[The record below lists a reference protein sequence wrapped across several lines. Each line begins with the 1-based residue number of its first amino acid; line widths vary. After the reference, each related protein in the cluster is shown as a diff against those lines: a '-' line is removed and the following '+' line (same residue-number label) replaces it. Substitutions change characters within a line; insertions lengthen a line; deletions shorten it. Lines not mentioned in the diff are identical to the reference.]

1 MGKKRIL
8 YAVVGVAV
16 MLFAGFV
23 YAWSILSAPI
33 AADFPAWSNAQL
45 SLTFTICMAF
55 FCLGGMAAGILSR
68 RIPVRFN
75 VMISAALFLVGFF
88 LTSRMQSLPLLYVG
102 YGVLCGT
109 ASGFAYNSVMNV
121 MPRWFPDR
129 QGLISG
135 VLLMG
140 FGASSMIIGSAFTA
154 LTPSV
159 SGAWRS
165 SLLFMGV
172 LMAVILLVG
181 SFFFIPPKEGEAPVS
196 PAKKAVGGEQGL
208 DLTPGEMVRRPSFW
222 CFFLWATLLSAAGL
236 VIIAQARSV
245 ALTAVPDLNAGTL
258 SFAVGLISVC
268 NGLGRVI
275 FGALLDKAGRKM
287 TMFSVTCALV
297 LGAVLL
303 CLSLPAGSTVLLV
316 AGFVFTGLGYGG
328 GPTMTAAVTKQ
339 FYGQRSYPVNFSITN
354 TNLLVASFASTAAGA
369 IYDAMGSYTAVFLLL
384 FVLLALSFAFLFA
397 IRKP

>member
-1 MGKKRIL
+1 MGKRRIF

-33 AADFPAWSNAQL
+33 AADFPQWSNAQL

-55 FCLGGMAAGILSR
+55 FCLGGMAAGLLSK
-68 RIPVRFN
+68 RIPVGVN
-75 VMISAALFLVGFF
+75 VMISAALFLLGFF
-88 LTSRMQSLPLLYVG
+88 LTSRAQSLPLLYFG

-109 ASGFAYNSVMNV
+109 ASGFAYNAVMNV

-154 LTPSV
+154 LTPAAP
-159 SGAWRS
+159 GAWRS
-165 SLLFMGV
+165 SLLFMGI
-172 LMAVILLVG
+172 LMAIVLFFC
-181 SFFFIPPKEGEAPVS
+181 SFFFSPPKECQSSASLGPRAG
-196 PAKKAVGGEQGL
+196 GGEQGL
-208 DLTPGEMVRRPSFW
+208 DLAPGAMVRRPSFW

-245 ALTAVPDLNAGTL
+245 ALTAVPDIDPGAL

-268 NGLGRVI
+268 NGLGRVA
-275 FGALLDKAGRKM
+275 FGALLDKAGRRA
-287 TMFSVTCALV
+287 TMCCVTCALV
-297 LGAVLL
+297 LGAALL
-303 CLSLPAGSTVLLV
+303 FFSLTIGSRVLLV
-316 AGFVFTGLGYGG
+316 AGFIFTGLGYGG

-339 FYGQRSYPVNFSITN
+339 FYGQHSYPVNFSITN

-369 IYDAMGSYTAVFLLL
+369 IYDATGHYVAVFLLL
-384 FVLLALSFAFLFA
+384 FTLLALSFWFLFS

>member
-33 AADFPAWSNAQL
+33 AADFPQWTNAQL

-55 FCLGGMAAGILSR
+55 FCLGGMAAGVLSK

-75 VMISAALFLVGFF
+75 VIISAVLFLVGFF
-88 LTSRMQSLPLLYVG
+88 LTSRVQSLLLLYVS

-135 VLLMG
+135 ILLMG
-140 FGASSMIIGSAFTA
+140 FGASSMIIGSAFTS
-154 LTPSV
+154 LTPS
-159 SGAWRS
+159 SAGAWRS

-181 SFFFIPPKEGEAPVS
+181 SFFLIPPK
-196 PAKKAVGGEQGL
+196 
-208 DLTPGEMVRRPSFW
+208 
-222 CFFLWATLLSAAGL
+222 
-236 VIIAQARSV
+236 
-245 ALTAVPDLNAGTL
+245 
-258 SFAVGLISVC
+258 
-268 NGLGRVI
+268 
-275 FGALLDKAGRKM
+275 
-287 TMFSVTCALV
+287 
-297 LGAVLL
+297 
-303 CLSLPAGSTVLLV
+303 
-316 AGFVFTGLGYGG
+316 
-328 GPTMTAAVTKQ
+328 
-339 FYGQRSYPVNFSITN
+339 
-354 TNLLVASFASTAAGA
+354 
-369 IYDAMGSYTAVFLLL
+369 
-384 FVLLALSFAFLFA
+384 
-397 IRKP
+397 

>member
-1 MGKKRIL
+1 MTKKRIF

-33 AADFPAWSNAQL
+33 AADFPQWTNAQL

-55 FCLGGMAAGILSR
+55 FCLGGMAAGMFSK
-68 RIPVRFN
+68 RIPVRVN

-88 LTSRMQSLPLLYVG
+88 LTSRAQSLSLLYVS

-140 FGASSMIIGSAFTA
+140 FGASSMIIGSAFTS
-154 LTPSV
+154 LTPAV
-159 SGAWRS
+159 PGAWRS
-165 SLLFMGV
+165 SLLFMGI
-172 LMAVILLVG
+172 LMAVILLIG
-181 SFFFIPPKEGEAPVS
+181 SFFFLPPKEGEAPAS
-196 PAKKAVGGEQGL
+196 PSKKGASGEQGL
-208 DLTPGEMVRRPSFW
+208 ELTPVSMIRRPSFW

-236 VIIAQARSV
+236 VIIGQAR
-245 ALTAVPDLNAGTL
+245 ALAMLAIP
-258 SFAVGLISVC
+258 SFTPSAISFVVGFISIC

-275 FGALLDKAGRKM
+275 FGACFDRWGRKTAM
-287 TMFSVTCALV
+287 LVVTCSMLLGIVSLALSLFLV
-297 LGAVLL
+297 L
-303 CLSLPAGSTVLLV
+303 PDLLV
-316 AGFVFTGLGYGG
+316 AGFVLTGLGYGG
-328 GPTMTAAVTKQ
+328 GPTMSAAFTKR
-339 FYGQRSYPVNFSITN
+339 FYGEQNYAVNFSITN
-354 TNLLVASFASTAAGA
+354 VNLLVASFASTAAGA
-369 IYDAMGSYTAVFLLL
+369 IYDRMGTYSAVFILLFLLL
-384 FVLLALSFAFLFA
+384 ALAYAFLFA
-397 IRKP
+397 IRRP